1 MVTRDGKI
9 HAKAQIERTSA
20 PGPHCRGY
28 ARVATTATC
37 GLLRGQYR
45 VALAN
50 WEGRSAKARETTL
63 IGSFT
68 FWFIRRPGCPLDP
81 LEGTAHRKLASMLN
95 RLGFQNR
102 GRGLFAGLAVSARR
116 RNTLHMAVAA

>member
-45 VALAN
+45 VALVN

-63 IGSFT
+63 DWFVHFFGSSAVRVVRSILL
-68 FWFIRRPGCPLDP
+68 WR
-81 LEGTAHRKLASMLN
+81 A
-95 RLGFQNR
+95 RLIE
-102 GRGLFAGLAVSARR
+102 SS
-116 RNTLHMAVAA
+116 H